1 MGEDKM
7 RRKEKNEKKVIFV
20 FACVVVLC
28 GALLFTNCATTRIDV
43 SGIVGRNSRYAGRL
57 EATVA
62 SLDGAIVD
70 SRERIADSVEQS
82 KSIADGLERLEFLF
96 GRYEQ
101 EVGRLLEEIGRIRSQ
116 VAEEGEDNSVGGS
129 PFVSV
134 PVGAGDIDNTE
145 SEIRN

>member
-116 VAEEGEDNSVGGS
+116 VAEEGEDNSVGGGS
-129 PFVSV
+129 FVSV
-134 PVGAGDIDNTE
+134 PVGSGGVDGAEGEVRD
-145 SEIRN
+145 